1 MRTIYILL
9 TKTHTIIS
17 KMIHAATHD
26 EYTHVSIA
34 LDKELHELYS
44 FARLYRY
51 MPLPAG
57 LVQENLQT
65 EVYACNGK
73 SKCALYQMIV
83 TDEQFDFIQ
92 TTIRSMM
99 DLKDEYH
106 YSVLGLLLCKLDFVH
121 DRRCH
126 MFCSQFVSKLLEGS
140 GAVTLPK
147 PPSLMHPSD
156 FTRVAKL
163 HCCYRGTIHGCST
176 WYQHSGDMPRLSSTS
191 FAR

>member
-1 MRTIYILL
+1 MKTIYILL
-9 TKTHTIIS
+9 TKTSTMIS
-17 KMIHAATHD
+17 KMIRAVTHD

-44 FARLYRY
+44 FARIHSCT
-51 MPLPAG
+51 PLPAG

-65 EVYACNGK
+65 EVYARNGK

-121 DRRCH
+121 DRHSH
-126 MFCSQFVSKLLEGS
+126 MFCSQFVSKLLEDS

-147 PPSLMHPSD
+147 PSSLMHPID
-156 FTRVAKL
+156 FTRITKL
-163 HCCYRGTIHGCST
+163 HCCYRGTIHGCIA
-176 WYQHSGDMPRLSSTS
+176 WHEHSDDVPRLSSTS